1 MPADPH
7 RRDMKFLIATDG
19 STASDR
25 ALEHAASLLDTD
37 RDAVTLV
44 HVVDPE
50 VYAETASEPASD
62 VPDARDKIVASVR
75 DAEDRGERVLDEVRE
90 DAAELGL
97 DVDADLLYGNPAT
110 EVASY
115 AAEVDA
121 DGVFVGTTGKSERA
135 ERVLGSVA
143 KNLVER
149 ADCPVTVV
157 R

>member
-1 MPADPH
+1 M
-7 RRDMKFLIATDG
+7 RFIIATDG

-25 ALEHAASLLDTD
+25 ALEYAASLVDAERDT
-37 RDAVTLV
+37 VTLA
-44 HVVDPE
+44 HVVNPD
-50 VYAETASEPASD
+50 VYAGSASEPLSD
-62 VPDARDKIVASVR
+62 VTEADDLLVSTVR
-75 DAEDRGERVLDEVRE
+75 DAEDRGARILEEAQADAE
-90 DAAELGL
+90 DLGL
-97 DVDADLLYGNPAT
+97 AAATQLLYGNPAS
-110 EVASY
+110 EIAAY
-115 AAEVDA
+115 AADVDA

>member
-1 MPADPH
+1 MPVGRH
-7 RRDMKFLIATDG
+7 RSGMKFLIATDG

-25 ALEHAASLLDTD
+25 ALEYAASLVDLD

-50 VYAETASEPASD
+50 VYAETASEPAAD
-62 VPDARDKIVASVR
+62 VTEAQDKIVASVR
-75 DAEDRGERVLDEVRE
+75 DAEDRGERILDDAVE
-90 DAAELGL
+90 DARAIGM
-97 DVDADLLYGNPAT
+97 DVDAELLYGNPAT

-115 AAEVDA
+115 AADVDA

>member
-1 MPADPH
+1 MIARTH
-7 RRDMKFLIATDG
+7 RSSMKFLIATDG

-25 ALEHAASLLDTD
+25 ALEYAASLVDTD

-50 VYAETASEPASD
+50 VYAETTSEPVSD
-62 VPDARDKIVASVR
+62 VTDASDKIVASVR
-75 DAEDRGERVLDEVRE
+75 DAEDRGERILDEACE
-90 DAAELGL
+90 DANAIDL
-97 DVDADLLYGNPAT
+97 DVDAELLYGNPAT
-110 EVASY
+110 EVATH
-115 AAEVDA
+115 AADVDA

>member
-1 MPADPH
+1 
-7 RRDMKFLIATDG
+7 MKFLIAIDG

-25 ALEHAASLLDTD
+25 ALEYAASLVDTE

-44 HVVDPE
+44 HVVDPD
-50 VYAETASEPASD
+50 VYAETVSEPAAD
-62 VPDARDKIVASVR
+62 VTDARDKIVSSVR
-75 DAEDRGERVLDEVRE
+75 DAETRGERVLDDALE
-90 DAAELGL
+90 DATAMGL
-97 DVDADLLYGNPAT
+97 DADAELLYGNPAT

-115 AAEVDA
+115 AADVDA

>member
-1 MPADPH
+1 
-7 RRDMKFLIATDG
+7 MKFLIAIDG

-25 ALEHAASLLDTD
+25 ALEYAASLVDTD

-50 VYAETASEPASD
+50 VYAQTSNESLSD
-62 VPDARDKIVASVR
+62 VSDANDKIVASVR
-75 DAEDRGERVLDEVRE
+75 DAEDRGARVLDDAHE
-90 DAAELGL
+90 DAAAIGL
-97 DVDADLLYGNPAT
+97 DVDTELLYGNPAT
-110 EVASY
+110 EVAAY
-115 AAEVDA
+115 AADVDA

>member
-7 RRDMKFLIATDG
+7 LRDMKFLIATDG

-25 ALEHAASLLDTD
+25 ALEYAASLLDTD

-62 VPDARDKIVASVR
+62 VTDARDKIVASVR
-75 DAEDRGERVLDEVRE
+75 DAEDRGERILDEARE
-90 DAAELGL
+90 DAAELDL
-97 DVDADLLYGNPAT
+97 DVDAELLYGNPAT

-115 AAEVDA
+115 AADVDA

>member
-1 MPADPH
+1 
-7 RRDMKFLIATDG
+7 MKFLIATDG

-25 ALEHAASLLDTD
+25 TLEYAASLVDTD

-44 HVVDPE
+44 HVVDPD
-50 VYAETASEPASD
+50 VYAETASEPAGD
-62 VPDARDKIVASVR
+62 VTDARNKIISTVR
-75 DAEDRGERVLDEVRE
+75 DAEDRGARILDDARE
-90 DAAELGL
+90 TAAAIGL
-97 DVDADLLYGNPAT
+97 DADAELLYGNPAT

-115 AAEVDA
+115 AADVDA
-121 DGVFVGTTGKSERA
+121 DGVFVGTTGKTERA